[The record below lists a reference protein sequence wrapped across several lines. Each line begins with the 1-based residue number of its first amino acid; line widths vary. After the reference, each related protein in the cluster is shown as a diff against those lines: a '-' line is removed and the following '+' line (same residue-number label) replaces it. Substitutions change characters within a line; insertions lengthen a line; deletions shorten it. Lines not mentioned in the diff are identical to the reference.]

1 MRVTWPLGS
10 NACARATATPGC
22 SGPHAGPWKPA
33 RPTTSTPSP
42 PRQPGPGW
50 RTARFSGPSHLPG
63 DDHPSAHDA
72 ALIVSELVSNAI
84 THSRSG
90 QPGGTVLVA
99 IEAAAQPAEVRI
111 EVRDAGGPRAP
122 VLTAADPGSEHGR
135 GLAIISALAAEWASE
150 TSQAGRATWCRLST
164 GRGGNVTAA
173 RVPDREAG

>member
-1 MRVTWPLGS
+1 MTRRTRIGS
-10 NACARATATPGC
+10 GIYAELDGTPEAARE
-22 SGPHAGPWKPA
+22 A
-33 RPTTSTPSP
+33 R
-42 PRQPGPGW
+42 RLVGD
-50 RTARFSGPSHLPG
+50 LLG

-99 IEAAAQPAEVRI
+99 IEAAAQPGEVRI